1 VDRITVELHKEAQT
15 RAVLKAQ
22 VLPFLGAKLQTGQK
36 LVLTVS
42 PLTRSVEQ
50 NSRMWAMLSEVA
62 AQVEWYGRKLTP
74 EDWKHIFTASL
85 KKMDVVPNLEGTGF
99 VALGLHTSKM
109 TVAEMTDLMQL
120 MEAFGA
126 ERGVRFSAA

>member
-1 VDRITVELHKEAQT
+1 MEKLTVELHNRQQAWGAIQAQ
-15 RAVLKAQ
+15 VYPYLKA
-22 VLPFLGAKLQTGQK
+22 GLQNDRR
-36 LVLTVS
+36 LVLTVA

-50 NSRMWAMLSEVA
+50 NSRLWAMLSEVS

-85 KKMDVVPNLEGTGF
+85 RKLDVVPNLEGTGF

>member
-1 VDRITVELHKEAQT
+1 VEKLTVELHNRQQAWGAIQAQ
-15 RAVLKAQ
+15 VYPYLKA
-22 VLPFLGAKLQTGQK
+22 GLQNDRR
-36 LVLTVS
+36 LVLTVA

-50 NSRMWAMLSEVA
+50 NSRLWAMLSEVS

-85 KKMDVVPNLEGTGF
+85 RKLDVVPNLEGTGF